1 MLFSLF
7 LGLGNANRFI
17 SFICEGDDNQTA
29 KTINYWAD
37 EVKMCRN
44 SFPKS
49 FRYLKLVLWIGVLPC
64 DSRHQLTSSLHGSE
78 TQHKKWKTYILTD
91 VFHRER
97 YQGQKIT
104 ESRPEINLWLPGI
117 TTVLHLCYTHRE
129 GRGEKKKTLQ
139 SRHMSNICL
148 PATHKTRQMSHQGEW
163 GDMRSREQENNQ
175 RGAVVVLPTGK
186 ICLQLDRFFH
196 VLQQPTR
203 SPPILLLCYISPLS
217 SFVLRWL
224 LQRWKFW
231 ECRAK
236 TDHFKAAYLTLAKF
250 FISRLISWGGEL
262 LKLLWDWGCSSYNSS
277 PRPSRYLPPSAG
289 FKTPELNTYAGT
301 QFTRCPHVQRCT
313 SGTTV

>member
-49 FRYLKLVLWIGVLPC
+49 FRYLKLVIWIGVLPC

-78 TQHKKWKTYILTD
+78 TQHEKWKTYILTD

-129 GRGEKKKTLQ
+129 GRGEKKKKLFRADIWATSVCLRHTRPGRWAIRENEVTWGAE
-139 SRHMSNICL
+139 SRR
-148 PATHKTRQMSHQGEW
+148 TTRGE
-163 GDMRSREQENNQ
+163 Q
-175 RGAVVVLPTGK
+175 
-186 ICLQLDRFFH
+186 
-196 VLQQPTR
+196 
-203 SPPILLLCYISPLS
+203 
-217 SFVLRWL
+217 
-224 LQRWKFW
+224 
-231 ECRAK
+231 
-236 TDHFKAAYLTLAKF
+236 
-250 FISRLISWGGEL
+250 
-262 LKLLWDWGCSSYNSS
+262 
-277 PRPSRYLPPSAG
+277 
-289 FKTPELNTYAGT
+289 
-301 QFTRCPHVQRCT
+301 
-313 SGTTV
+313 

>member
-129 GRGEKKKTLQ
+129 GRGEKKKNSSEPTYEQHLFACDTQDPADEPSGRMRWHEEQRAGEQPEGSSSSPAYWKNLSSAGQIFPCPPTTNQVPPHTTAVLYFPTLLLRATMATAAMEILRVQSKNRSLQ
-139 SRHMSNICL
+139 SSLFNAC
-148 PATHKTRQMSHQGEW
+148 
-163 GDMRSREQENNQ
+163 
-175 RGAVVVLPTGK
+175 
-186 ICLQLDRFFH
+186 
-196 VLQQPTR
+196 
-203 SPPILLLCYISPLS
+203 
-217 SFVLRWL
+217 
-224 LQRWKFW
+224 
-231 ECRAK
+231 
-236 TDHFKAAYLTLAKF
+236 
-250 FISRLISWGGEL
+250 
-262 LKLLWDWGCSSYNSS
+262 
-277 PRPSRYLPPSAG
+277 
-289 FKTPELNTYAGT
+289 
-301 QFTRCPHVQRCT
+301 
-313 SGTTV
+313 